1 MTSIPDAAVAQG
13 MQHGAAAF
21 LPPPRAR
28 VASASAKLLPALAL
42 AFEASAAGAQ
52 PVLLEKSRITSVA
65 RQMNVPV
72 EVPFRRF
79 TAEIA
84 FDPAKL
90 DEARARIEIDV
101 ASFDAGNAEI
111 NEDVKGRQWF
121 DAKTHPKA
129 TFVSSGVRVLGA
141 GRYEARGSL
150 TLKGRILEVAAPFTV
165 KEEAGTTVYEGQL
178 PIRRLQYN
186 VGEGVWRDTETLAD
200 EVLIKFRLVAAKAAA
215 PARKEPARNPTGGRP

>member
-1 MTSIPDAAVAQG
+1 MPSSPAVPVTGHVQHDASVA
-13 MQHGAAAF
+13 F
-21 LPPPRAR
+21 PPLLRAR
-28 VASASAKLLPALAL
+28 VATARLLPVLVLA
-42 AFEASAAGAQ
+42 ASAAGAQ
-52 PVLLEKSRITSVA
+52 PVLLDRSRVTAVA
-65 RQMNVPV
+65 RQMNLPV

-84 FDPAKL
+84 FNPARL

-121 DAKTHPKA
+121 DTKTHPKA
-129 TFVSSGVRVLGA
+129 TFVSSAVRAQGA
-141 GRYEARGSL
+141 GRYEARGTL

-165 KEEAGTTVYEGQL
+165 RDEAGTTVYEGQL

-186 VGEGVWRDTETLAD
+186 IGEGVWKDTDTLAD
-200 EVLIKFRLVAAKAAA
+200 EVLIKFRLVAVKPPPPAKKA
-215 PARKEPARNPTGGRP
+215 PTRQSTGGRP